1 MAFSVCVVLAKLL
14 EYLRPSFLHMIP
26 HREPTML
33 RIGSFETRCCSGV
46 NRRAFVRA
54 GAVLPLLAGLP
65 STAKSSLDR
74 PNASR
79 KHHGQA
85 KSVMMVW
92 LWGGPSHIDTFD
104 PKPQAS
110 NGIRGPFKSIAT
122 QTPGLHFTELL
133 PRLAQRTNHLTVVR
147 STRFSGAHDM
157 LVLTGSRRSGAQQDP
172 NFGSIIARDRTVVGI
187 PSFVSVVPRTV
198 LTHGFQCN
206 KVPGHDAGRFGAGYN
221 PFFVRCASD
230 SQVSIPSLQLM
241 EGLTPTRLA
250 DRRLLQAEMDKLKQ
264 FVDSP
269 AMEVLDQQNDSAF
282 TMLTSKEA
290 IQAFDLSREEPRTVA
305 AYGRTS
311 FGQSLLL
318 GRRLVEAG
326 VPYVHVNWSLGV
338 DGLAED
344 ATMGWDTHRNGFG
357 QIMTHHCPTF
367 DRAFSALLD
376 DMHDRGLLDSTLIV
390 ATGEMGRTPK
400 INDEGGRDHWAT
412 CSTLWAG
419 GGVEGG
425 RVIGATDSRG
435 GEPVTKPISSLQVGA
450 TIAEAMGIDSQR
462 RAEMKVLTGGSV
474 IDGML

>member
-1 MAFSVCVVLAKLL
+1 MFAALPNLANANV
-14 EYLRPSFLHMIP
+14 EGGG
-26 HREPTML
+26 E
-33 RIGSFETRCCSGV
+33 
-46 NRRAFVRA
+46 RR
-54 GAVLPLLAGLP
+54 
-65 STAKSSLDR
+65 
-74 PNASR
+74 
-79 KHHGQA
+79 HGKA

-104 PKPQAS
+104 PKPNAPS
-110 NGIRGPFKSIAT
+110 GIRGPFKTIPT
-122 QTPGLHFTELL
+122 QSAGVHFTELL
-133 PRLAQRTNHLTVVR
+133 PRLAQRSNRIAVVR

-157 LVLTGSRRSGAQQDP
+157 LVLTGQRKTGASQEP
-172 NFGSIIARDRTVVGI
+172 NFGSIIARDRPMVGM
-187 PSFVSVVPRTV
+187 PSFVSVMPRTV

-206 KVPGHDAGRFGAGYN
+206 KVPGYSAGRLGAGYN

-230 SQVSIPSLQLM
+230 SEVSIPSLQLM
-241 EGLTPTRLA
+241 EGLTPDRLA
-250 DRRLLQAEMDKLKQ
+250 DRRTLQSEMDKLKL
-264 FVDSP
+264 FADSP
-269 AMEVLDQQNDSAF
+269 AMSVLDKQNDSAF
-282 TMLTSKEA
+282 TMLTSKDA
-290 IQAFDLSREEPRTVA
+290 MRAFDLSQENPRTIA
-305 AYGRTS
+305 SYGRTS

-357 QIMTHHCPTF
+357 QMMTHHCPVF

-376 DMHDRGLLDSTLIV
+376 DMHDRGLLESTLIV

-412 CSTLWAG
+412 CSTVWAG

-425 RVIGATDSRG
+425 RVIGATDLNG
-435 GEPVTKPISSLQVGA
+435 GEPTTTPVSALMVGT

-462 RAEMKVLTGGSV
+462 RAEMKVLEGGSV
-474 IDGML
+474 IDGLL